1 MPPVTSTEDGR
12 ISAANLESHSAMQ
25 RLISGRDWSARHC
38 AWLRSM
44 LSGRPDH
51 LDFRSTHQ
59 PPTGPDG
66 SYAALSP
73 STKRRSGELIKTD
86 AIEHAVA
93 FFRNT

>member
-1 MPPVTSTEDGR
+1 
-12 ISAANLESHSAMQ
+12 
-25 RLISGRDWSARHC
+25 
-38 AWLRSM
+38 M
-44 LSGRPDH
+44 LGGRPHH
-51 LDFRSTHQ
+51 LDFRFTHQ

-73 STKRRSGELIKTD
+73 STKRRSGELIKRD